1 MGRVDIHTGLNGFVL
16 VDRIVK
22 IGRANIEG
30 VRRFSNAPVF
40 CGIESLAQLGAMHV
54 RFLTDLEKHAF
65 LLKINHC
72 GIASGKDLDGSFQ
85 LYGKLVAK
93 SGRAF
98 SYRLEAQLGCE
109 KLIAGEFLFATMDY
123 GNPFKRE
130 ILQDYYQKVLACLQ
144 NDSKTA
150 C

>member
-1 MGRVDIHTGLNGFVL
+1 MGRVEIHTGLNSFVL

-22 IGRANIEG
+22 LGKANIEG
-30 VRRFSNAPVF
+30 VRHFSNSPVF

-54 RFLTDLEKHAF
+54 RFITDLEKHAF

-72 GIASGKDLDGSFQ
+72 GIASRKGLEGSYQ
-85 LYGKLVAK
+85 LYGKLVART
-93 SGRAF
+93 GRAF
-98 SYRLEAQLGCE
+98 SYWLEARLGCE
-109 KLIAGEFLFATMDY
+109 KSITGEFLFATIDY

-130 ILQDYYQKVLACLQ
+130 VLQDYYQKVLACLQ
-144 NDSKTA
+144 SDSKTD